1 MLCKRG
7 WVECSVPYL
16 TELLERE
23 REAKRLKQTN
33 LRFEEMEVEFC
44 GRLNETV
51 LDQDRFSQ
59 EIEDCIYL
67 LKPIFNDQNLI
78 NREQF
83 QCLVRL
89 VLECSE

>member
-1 MLCKRG
+1 M
-7 WVECSVPYL
+7 ECSVPYL

-23 REAKRLKQTN
+23 LEVKRLKQTN
-33 LRFEEMEVEFC
+33 LRFEEMEVESC
-44 GRLNETV
+44 GQLNETETT

-67 LKPIFNDQNLI
+67 LKPIFNDLNLI

-89 VLECSE
+89 VFECSE